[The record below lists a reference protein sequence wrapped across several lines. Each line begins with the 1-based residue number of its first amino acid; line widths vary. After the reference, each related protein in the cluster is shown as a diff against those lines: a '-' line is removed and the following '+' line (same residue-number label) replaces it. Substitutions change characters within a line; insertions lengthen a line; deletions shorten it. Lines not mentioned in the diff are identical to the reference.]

1 MSLDLDNLEIV
12 YKKYYEISLQIK
24 ELIERK
30 LYNEL
35 AAFISKKEMIFQE
48 AQVFVERIQKN
59 NEDASRLAPLCQL
72 IHNQEKENI
81 ELLSAIRED
90 IKQEMRKINKNT
102 KLMKAYSLSEKKQG
116 SILDFREW
124 KSIYC
129 LIKK

>member
-48 AQVFVERIQKN
+48 AQVFTERIQKN
-59 NEDASRLAPLCQL
+59 NEDASRLAQL
-72 IHNQEKENI
+72 
-81 ELLSAIRED
+81 
-90 IKQEMRKINKNT
+90 
-102 KLMKAYSLSEKKQG
+102 
-116 SILDFREW
+116 
-124 KSIYC
+124 
-129 LIKK
+129 